1 MPQHVVLS
9 QHPTSQTS
17 QQMLFAGQQVVLP
30 RALRGHISR
39 GHTPSLIK
47 SIECLAGPWRS

>member
-1 MPQHVVLS
+1 MPQHVILN
-9 QHPTSQTS
+9 QRPTSQTS